1 MSHKISE
8 SILKQISSFARQNKN
23 QEICGIIVN
32 IDGQKKFIE
41 CENLAHDK
49 QKFFAIDCGV
59 YIENNVEVV
68 VHSHCLGSASPSST
82 DCRCANNL
90 ELPFLIY
97 STIDDNFC
105 LYENKSVIKF
115 KV

>member
-1 MSHKISE
+1 MIHKISE
-8 SILKQISSFARQNKN
+8 SILKQISSFAKRNEN
-23 QEICGIIVN
+23 QEVCGVIVD
-32 IDGQKKFIE
+32 IDEQKKFIE
-41 CENLAHDK
+41 CENIAHDK
-49 QKFFAIDCGV
+49 QNFFAIDSEV
-59 YIENNVEVV
+59 YINYNVKMV
-68 VHSHCLGSASPSST
+68 VHSHCLGSANPSST
-82 DCRCANNL
+82 DRRCSNNL